1 MKKAIGAACLVI
13 GIILLIFGYNEYTSI
28 SSDISEAFTG
38 SPTDSSVWYLAGGAG
53 ALVVGIILLV
63 SKT

>member
-1 MKKAIGAACLVI
+1 MKKAIGAACLVV
-13 GIILLIFGYNEYTSI
+13 GIILLFFGYNEYTSI

-38 SPTDSSVWYLAGGAG
+38 SPTDSSVWYLTGGGA